1 MGFLVVSKY
10 EEGPI
15 KIEGARVVTILFVDF
30 SDAQGKRTLKS
41 VLESSRNSNSSKLL

>member
-10 EEGPI
+10 EEDPI

-30 SDAQGKRTLKS
+30 SDAQGKQTPKS